1 MQQHSRYL
9 LKLAGHV
16 VEQLNPL
23 FDFGAAVSI
32 NELFKTRG
40 VCPDTRQMRDHVVM
54 QLARNG
60 ALLLIPAPRRVGGT
74 AVGARSWCAQYADH
88 VIKVPINLCKLGHRA
103 LGNPHPE
110 VTILQAF

>member
-23 FDFGAAVSI
+23 FDFGVAASI

-40 VCPDTRQMRDHVVM
+40 VCPDARQLRGHAVM

-60 ALLLIPAPRRVGGT
+60 ALLLIPAPDELAGQPLAPAHG
-74 AVGARSWCAQYADH
+74 
-88 VIKVPINLCKLGHRA
+88 VPST
-103 LGNPHPE
+103 P
-110 VTILQAF
+110 TM

>member
-40 VCPDTRQMRDHVVM
+40 VCRDTRQMRDHVVM

-60 ALLLIPAPRRVGGT
+60 ALLLFLPSDELAGQPLAPAHG
-74 AVGARSWCAQYADH
+74 
-88 VIKVPINLCKLGHRA
+88 VPST
-103 LGNPHPE
+103 P
-110 VTILQAF
+110 TM